1 MAIEAK
7 QKEID
12 HINQK
17 MHLPVDQD
25 ILRMRIQKDLENK
38 YRFEIDSK
46 TLELDKLS
54 ESYFEVKRLHEL
66 SKTSLESLKIEN
78 EKVVADIKRRHTEE
92 IQEVVTDNHQ
102 WQLRIE
108 DSHKEK
114 EVSRQLKREIDE
126 LKRRLAQEQQESLD
140 LRKERDQLKIDRN
153 EQIIKNAKDVEEE
166 RNHRRVLQSENDKL
180 KFQMKCMEDDLAKV
194 QLKCE
199 RRTQEIQGALS
210 EKTSLLTVMKEK
222 EIMIDSIRR
231 QLA

>member
-102 WQLRIE
+102 LQLRIE

-166 RNHRRVLQSENDKL
+166 RNHRRLLQSENDKL